1 PSLAARR
8 PSPRWSSSKNPWSG
22 RARNARAHPCSSG
35 GSDMVRMSWTARW
48 SRWSAGN
55 VASSSAASVRLRPFA
70 SASSASTH
78 RRTSAAC
85 SCSTPRSSPGTPN
98 VSTRRF
104 TAGTRSTPK
113 SIAAPRRELTR
124 GAIACDFRPLR
135 PLPCVAQAEGVA
147 MRRNHLFLLWMSAI
161 AACGS
166 KQGEEP
172 DGPPP
177 AQPDGPA
184 CPAATG
190 PTHHSASINADETWT
205 AAGSPHLVDFSISI
219 HAKVTIEACAE
230 VRIASNATIT
240 VGPGGAIVGE
250 GTADQRIAIGAI
262 DVEQPW
268 ATIRAIGGSIRLA
281 HATVSDGGLP
291 PGNAVPFTCGAF
303 IAPMGTDPRAHVA
316 ALSVVHVGGVGSR
329 SDGIQ
334 MSVSQFDAA
343 STDLTIVGAAEYP
356 VRLDPSALGSLPSGS
371 YVGNAHD
378 EILVPGGSV
387 VADMTIHAR
396 GVPYHIGDSVAS
408 HELRVGTTP
417 GSPVA
422 TLTIEPNVTLRFESD
437 GVLAVEHFTGT
448 NPASGALVARGT
460 AAAP

>member
-1 PSLAARR
+1 
-8 PSPRWSSSKNPWSG
+8 
-22 RARNARAHPCSSG
+22 
-35 GSDMVRMSWTARW
+35 
-48 SRWSAGN
+48 
-55 VASSSAASVRLRPFA
+55 
-70 SASSASTH
+70 
-78 RRTSAAC
+78 
-85 SCSTPRSSPGTPN
+85 
-98 VSTRRF
+98 
-104 TAGTRSTPK
+104 
-113 SIAAPRRELTR
+113 
-124 GAIACDFRPLR
+124 
-135 PLPCVAQAEGVA
+135 

-291 PGNAVPFTCGAF
+291 PGNAVPFTWGAF
-303 IAPMGTDPRAHVA
+303 MAQMGTDPRAPVA
-316 ALSVVHVGGVGSR
+316 ALSFDHVKIVGSR

-460 AAAP
+460 AAAPIVFTSASAAPAAGDWVGITFGSAANPNDALDHVRIEYAGKVTGTIGASCPLNDAAQAALVIVGAKPASGFLTNSTIASSGKDGVYRGWIGDEVDFLSSNTFTDVPGCDETFPPAQQGVCPQNPPCPK